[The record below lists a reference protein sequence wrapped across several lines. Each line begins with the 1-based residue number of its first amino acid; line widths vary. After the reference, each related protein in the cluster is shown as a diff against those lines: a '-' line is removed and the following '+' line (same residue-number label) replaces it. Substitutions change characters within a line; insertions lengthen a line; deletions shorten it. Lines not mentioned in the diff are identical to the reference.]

1 MLTDQ
6 AGVDIARSTEV
17 GVVQM
22 RPEVRRVVGLAT
34 AGRAR
39 TYGVS
44 RPAQSLLVLGGIS
57 VAVAAVGAQYAI
69 KAYNAMPKEKPQEAA
84 ATGGGGGGGE
94 AEKEQPRKGRR
105 AAEQQ
110 QQTKAQEGG
119 SSSSVNANMESIFAS
134 WGGSWT
140 EFKKSFFTKGFYD
153 GGFED
158 KMSKREAA
166 LILGVRES
174 TSPDRIKE
182 AHRRVLLL
190 NHPDRGGSAYIAAKI
205 NEAKDL
211 LLKGTGTK

>member
-1 MLTDQ
+1 
-6 AGVDIARSTEV
+6 
-17 GVVQM
+17 
-22 RPEVRRVVGLAT
+22 
-34 AGRAR
+34 
-39 TYGVS
+39 
-44 RPAQSLLVLGGIS
+44 VLGGIS

-69 KAYNAMPKEKPQEAA
+69 KAYNAMPKEKPQEA
-84 ATGGGGGGGE
+84 TDGGGGGSVGD
-94 AEKEQPRKGRR
+94 AAKEQQPSKGRQTSD
-105 AAEQQ
+105 QQ

-119 SSSSVNANMESIFAS
+119 SSSSVNANMEGIFAS
-134 WGGSWT
+134 WGGSWA